1 MNNIMKLKSII
12 IPFSWIVTLLALSA
26 FLEKPAEEKFTVDT
40 KASTLVWTAKKVTG
54 AHTGAVQ
61 LAAGELALEGKTLKR
76 GNFDIDLTSITVTD
90 VTDPGANG
98 KLVGHLKGEDFFS
111 VNAFPKASFVLS
123 SATPQAGTTYLV
135 KGKLTIKGITN
146 EVEFPANIV
155 KEGKKLTATAK
166 IVVDR
171 TKYDIRYR
179 SANFFENLG
188 DKAIENEFVLDL
200 KLVAAAQKGV

>member
-1 MNNIMKLKSII
+1 MLIAMKLKTLAA
-12 IPFSWIVTLLALSA
+12 PLCWILGLLTLSA
-26 FLEKPAEEKFTVDT
+26 FLEKPAEEKFVVDT
-40 KASTLVWTAKKVTG
+40 QASTLVWTAKKVTG
-54 AHTGAVQ
+54 SHTGVVK
-61 LAAGELALEGKTLKR
+61 LAAGELALEGKALKR
-76 GNFDIDLTSITVTD
+76 GSFDIDLTSITVTD
-90 VTDPGANG
+90 ITDPQSNA

-111 VNAFPKASFVLS
+111 VNAFPKATFALT
-123 SATPQAGTTYLV
+123 SATSQAGTTHLV

-146 EVEFPANIV
+146 DVEFPASIV
-155 KEGKKLTATAK
+155 KEGKKLTATGK

-188 DKAIENEFVLDL
+188 DKAIENEFTLDI